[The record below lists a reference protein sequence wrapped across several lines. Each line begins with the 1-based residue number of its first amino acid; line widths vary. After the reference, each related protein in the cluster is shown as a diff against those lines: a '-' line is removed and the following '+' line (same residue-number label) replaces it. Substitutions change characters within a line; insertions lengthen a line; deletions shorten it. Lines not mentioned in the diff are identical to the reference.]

1 MFLYNCIYYLQ
12 TTVLL
17 DEAKIRE
24 DARHVQH
31 KCLEKEHMALKEENK
46 KVHQT
51 IELLVHS
58 LFFPTNFLYVFVQF
72 KSTIKD
78 WEDKHK
84 ELNDQIKVYQK
95 AQKELED
102 SVVLKDH
109 NVEVR
114 NNFCLNLCLNFISHL
129 LLNLYE
135 VVKLTSLKCHVTGS
149 VPASGRFRCM

>member
-1 MFLYNCIYYLQ
+1 MQSFLHFLRFIKYEYYGLAYNYISFLQ

-31 KCLEKEHMALKEENK
+31 KCLEKEHVALKEENK

-51 IELLVHS
+51 IELPVHS
-58 LFFPTNFLYVFVQF
+58 ANSCWFGLHWFVVYFFPTKFLYVFVQF
-72 KSTIKD
+72 KATIKD

-114 NNFCLNLCLNFISHL
+114 NNLC
-129 LLNLYE
+129 
-135 VVKLTSLKCHVTGS
+135 
-149 VPASGRFRCM
+149 

>member
-1 MFLYNCIYYLQ
+1 MVGFLYNRIYSLQ
-12 TTVLL
+12 TTILL

-31 KCLEKEHMALKEENK
+31 KCLEKEHVALKEENK
-46 KVHQT
+46 KVHLTVELPVRSANSCLVYIDLLFIFSPQT
-51 IELLVHS
+51 
-58 LFFPTNFLYVFVQF
+58 FWCVFVQF
-72 KSTIKD
+72 KATIKD

-114 NNFCLNLCLNFISHL
+114 NNPVRISALSFYESFIA
-129 LLNLYE
+129 E
-135 VVKLTSLKCHVTGS
+135 AK
-149 VPASGRFRCM
+149 